1 MLKRTGKNKKS
12 FLNYRHDLKQ
22 QNQLSKLPNIN
33 FDGSG
38 SISANEIIAD
48 WSEFAKDA
56 LIGQFQESAVVCW
69 GGHYEQFGRLMY
81 ELYAISENRSVRLEK
96 YSPEFQTI
104 FPLVENLTFI
114 PAGPSSTEDRT
125 FYRIWFAMLEHPG
138 FSEPNIND
146 PDYHENT
153 SWKRFLEIVY
163 NELN

>member
-1 MLKRTGKNKKS
+1 MFKRTNKNKKS
-12 FLNYRHDLKQ
+12 FLNYRHDVKQ
-22 QNQLSKLPNIN
+22 QQQLSQLPNIN
-33 FDGSG
+33 FYSND

-48 WSEFAKDA
+48 WSAFAKSEFVGVFKD
-56 LIGQFQESAVVCW
+56 SSPVSWV
-69 GGHYEQFGRLMY
+69 GHYEQFGRLMY

-114 PAGPSSTEDRT
+114 PIGPSSTEDKT
-125 FYRIWFAMLEHPG
+125 FYRIWFAMLKHPE

>member
-1 MLKRTGKNKKS
+1 MYQREEQNKKS
-12 FLNYRHDLKQ
+12 FFNYRHDVKQ

-48 WSEFAKDA
+48 WSEFAREA
-56 LIGQFQESAVVCW
+56 HIGEFKESSLACW
-69 GGHYEQFGRLMY
+69 DGHYEQFGRLMY
-81 ELYAISENRSVRLEK
+81 ELYEISGNRGVHSANHRAEIQDK
-96 YSPEFQTI
+96 

-114 PAGPSSTEDRT
+114 PMGPYSTEDRT
-125 FYRIWFAMLEHPG
+125 FYRIWFAMLKHPD

-146 PDYHENT
+146 PDYLVDIFWT
-153 SWKRFLEIVY
+153 RCLEIVY